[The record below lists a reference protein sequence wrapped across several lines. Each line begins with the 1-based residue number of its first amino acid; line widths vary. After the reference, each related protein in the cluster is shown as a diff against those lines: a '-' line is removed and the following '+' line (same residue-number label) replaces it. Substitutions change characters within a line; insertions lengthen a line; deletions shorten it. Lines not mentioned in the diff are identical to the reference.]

1 VKILERPRCRRPPL
15 ALVARRV
22 LGRSVGL
29 LGRRRQPD
37 ETELADLHAGP
48 ELDRQCRDVRQLER
62 DVSTESR
69 VDEACGGVGEK
80 AEPTKRALAFQTRG
94 HVIRKRHEFVGG
106 TEHELPRMQDERL
119 IGRGL
124 DEPGEIGLV
133 DSRVDEWILVV
144 VEESEKAVEPHV
156 DARRLDHRRIVGLE
170 PDASGVEFELDIAVR
185 EQHSR
190 QPIEANSRP
199 IHSAMT
205 THAVTTTTLFF
216 MTRELQQEI
225 IQALHVEAAID
236 AAAQVDRRVQFLAD
250 YLASTGAAG
259 LVLGVSGGQDSS
271 LAGRLCQLAVER
283 VTAAGG
289 TAELIA
295 VRLPYDVQADEQDAQ
310 LALKFI
316 RPSRTIDFN
325 VKRAVDGVQDEF
337 LEAVGERISDFTKG
351 NTKARSRMVAQY
363 AIAGQ
368 HAMLVVGTDHAAEA
382 VTGFFTKF
390 GDGGA
395 DILPL
400 SGLSKRQGRALLEY
414 LEAPAR
420 LYEKLPTADLL
431 DEAPGQTDEANLGI
445 TYSDIDDFLEGRDV
459 ADAIAETIEARYLA
473 TRHKREAPVTMF
485 DEWWRAEANLW
496 SR

>member
-1 VKILERPRCRRPPL
+1 
-15 ALVARRV
+15 
-22 LGRSVGL
+22 
-29 LGRRRQPD
+29 
-37 ETELADLHAGP
+37 
-48 ELDRQCRDVRQLER
+48 
-62 DVSTESR
+62 
-69 VDEACGGVGEK
+69 
-80 AEPTKRALAFQTRG
+80 
-94 HVIRKRHEFVGG
+94 
-106 TEHELPRMQDERL
+106 
-119 IGRGL
+119 
-124 DEPGEIGLV
+124 
-133 DSRVDEWILVV
+133 
-144 VEESEKAVEPHV
+144 
-156 DARRLDHRRIVGLE
+156 
-170 PDASGVEFELDIAVR
+170 
-185 EQHSR
+185 
-190 QPIEANSRP
+190 
-199 IHSAMT
+199 
-205 THAVTTTTLFF
+205 

-225 IQALHVEAAID
+225 IEALHVEAAID

-310 LALKFI
+310 LALQFI

-325 VKRAVDGVQDEF
+325 VKRAVDGFQDEF